1 MRLDEKCEMLVPYGV
16 KKQLEQEG
24 FGTQPTIRKA
34 LSGTY
39 NANNRD
45 ERARALRVRHRAY
58 MLGGC
63 LVGAEHHEKEEE

>member
-1 MRLDEKCEMLVPYGV
+1 MSYGIIT
-16 KKQLEQEG
+16 QMEREG
-24 FGTQPTIRKA
+24 FGSRPTIRKA

-45 ERARALRVRHRAY
+45 ERARALRVRSRAY

-63 LVGAEHHEKEEE
+63 LVGAEDHAKEEE

>member
-45 ERARALRVRHRAY
+45 ERRRALRIRKRA
-58 MLGGC
+58 LQSGG
-63 LVGAEHHEKEEE
+63 VTVPNSTEA

>member
-1 MRLDEKCEMLVPYGV
+1 MLVPYGV

-45 ERARALRVRHRAY
+45 ERRRALRIRKRA
-58 MLGGC
+58 LQSGG
-63 LVGAEHHEKEEE
+63 VTVPNSTEA